1 MKLTVQQISNIDQ
14 FIHCGIYDNM
24 GKFKY
29 WLTAIYAQNQ
39 LEHRRVIWK
48 DLEHL
53 HSTIQGPWC
62 VIGDFNNVASANDRI
77 GGRMVTENEYIDLK
91 EMMNVAGL
99 SEMESIGD
107 YFTWSNKH
115 NVGTIYSRINKVL
128 GNVKWFQDRLDYHL
142 KILPPS
148 VSDHALLCVEGYEE
162 VVHNSWNRP
171 IRGTPMHVLWQK
183 LQRLKLELVQ
193 LGKSMTNAR
202 QELVKARRDLD
213 LAQNAIT
220 HNRMDG
226 NLIDTVK
233 KCTERVINWNEME
246 GNMLRQ
252 RAKVDWLR
260 MGDENNAFFHS
271 IIKAK
276 HQNRSM
282 SILQKGDGTILT
294 EQSDIHNEVME
305 FYRKLMG
312 STASNLRHIDI
323 QAMRDGKGWKREILK
338 LAFSEV
344 VYGTW
349 IYKNRVVF
357 ENDSVNM
364 SIAKSIIDTIVHR
377 GWHYVKYRAHIAT
390 MLI

>member
-1 MKLTVQQISNIDQ
+1 MKLTVQQISNTDQ

-39 LEHRRVIWK
+39 LEHRRVLWK

-77 GGRMVTENEYIDLK
+77 GGRMVTENEYIDLQ

-148 VSDHALLCVEGYEE
+148 VSDHALLCVEGKMQPKNKTRRFKFYNCMVNMLGYEE
-162 VVHNSWNRP
+162 VVQNSWNRP

-193 LGKSMTNAR
+193 LGKSMTNAN
-202 QELVKARRDLD
+202 QELVKAIRDLD

-260 MGDENNAFFHS
+260 MGDENNAFFS
-271 IIKAK
+271 FY
-276 HQNRSM
+276 HQG
-282 SILQKGDGTILT
+282 Q
-294 EQSDIHNEVME
+294 
-305 FYRKLMG
+305 
-312 STASNLRHIDI
+312 AS
-323 QAMRDGKGWKREILK
+323 E
-338 LAFSEV
+338 
-344 VYGTW
+344 
-349 IYKNRVVF
+349 
-357 ENDSVNM
+357 
-364 SIAKSIIDTIVHR
+364 
-377 GWHYVKYRAHIAT
+377 
-390 MLI
+390 